1 MPEVS
6 PEMAEKVLSA
16 DLRNVIKKVGD
27 GVPLSPAEREMM
39 ERYLAASAEMEDLA
53 KARSAALLRRWATG
67 GKLSKDERKEV
78 DAHFASEGKSG
89 RAPRLVSD
97 RYEHPLRIYAAQIW
111 PDQNLESCVRKLKN
125 WIKKGKAAQDLPPF
139 DAMHELA
146 RWYERHFRANSAP
159 ASLRRFEDTAPDA
172 PTNPSGDG
180 KKEEPSEGDG
190 PPLPPMTL
198 GTDVEMDSDVGLQ
211 QVKTLVD
218 ATFRQMRVALEK
230 NNQKE
235 YQSLRREWQSLVGI
249 LRQWEKD
256 MVKIQEGKGEVLRTR
271 VINSELVRIFTT
283 LGQSFFNALLKVI
296 KDLAPSMPADEQRAL
311 ALAQRDAIF
320 LHLKGSRF
328 EKSWTPDTI

>member
-27 GVPLSPAEREMM
+27 GVPLSPGEREMM

-67 GKLSKDERKEV
+67 GKLSKLELKEIEV
-78 DAHFASEGKSG
+78 HFASEGAS
-89 RAPRLVSD
+89 PRPSPRIVSD
-97 RYEHPLRIYAAQIW
+97 RYEHPLRIYAGKIW
-111 PDQNLESCVRKLKN
+111 PDKDIETGVRTLKR
-125 WIKKGKAAQDLPPF
+125 WIKKGKDAQDLPPF
-139 DAMHELA
+139 DEIRDLA
-146 RWYERHFRANSAP
+146 RWYERHFRAASAP
-159 ASLRRFEDTAPDA
+159 ASLRRFEEEQ
-172 PTNPSGDG
+172 PSSPPPPSAQD
-180 KKEEPSEGDG
+180 KEENADSS
-190 PPLPPMTL
+190 PLPPMML
-198 GTDVEMDSDVGLQ
+198 GSDVEMDSDVGLQ

-218 ATFRQMRVALEK
+218 ATFRQMRVALER
-230 NNQKE
+230 NNQRE
-235 YQSLRREWQSLVGI
+235 YQSLRKEWQSLVGT

-283 LGQSFFNALLKVI
+283 LGQSFFNSLLKTI
-296 KDLAPSMPADEQRAL
+296 KDLAPAMPPDEQRAL
-311 ALAQRDAIF
+311 ALAQRDLIF

-328 EKSWTPDTI
+328 EKSWKPDQS